1 MDPVSIIMGA
11 LSAVGA
17 AIGDKV
23 IKDGY
28 EAIKALI
35 VRKFG
40 NSNPRLGERIE
51 DYVQD
56 PETNAKPA
64 EKAIR
69 DAGVAQDK
77 EIVDRLAELL
87 KQAESVKPGVSSGL
101 IGQLIAHGSNIAVV
115 GRDSH
120 APITFGNPPG
130 PRT

>member
-17 AIGDKV
+17 TIGDKI

-40 NSNPRLGERIE
+40 NNNPRLAERIE
-51 DYVQD
+51 DYVQH

-64 EKAIR
+64 EEAIR
-69 DAGVAQDK
+69 EAGVAQDK
-77 EIVDRLAELL
+77 EIVDGLAELL
-87 KQAESVKPGVSSGL
+87 KQADSVKPGVSGQL
-101 IGQLIAHGSNIAVV
+101 IGQLTAHSSNIAVV
-115 GRDSH
+115 G
-120 APITFGNPPG
+120 
-130 PRT
+130 

>member
-11 LSAVGA
+11 LSAIGA
-17 AIGDKV
+17 AIGDKA

-28 EAIKALI
+28 EAVKALI

-40 NSNPRLGERIE
+40 NTNPRLEERIE

-56 PETNAKPA
+56 PDTNAKPA

-69 DAGVAQDK
+69 DAGVAQDQ

-87 KQAESVKPGVSSGL
+87 KQAESVKPGVSGGL
-101 IGQLIAHGSNIAVV
+101 IGQLAAHSSNIAVV
-115 GRDSH
+115 GRDLH
-120 APITFGNPPG
+120 GGLTFGNRPG
-130 PRT
+130 SGN

>member
-1 MDPVSIIMGA
+1 MDPVSIIMSA

-17 AIGDKV
+17 TIGDKA

-28 EAIKALI
+28 EGIKSLI

-64 EKAIR
+64 EKGSAT
-69 DAGVAQDK
+69 
-77 EIVDRLAELL
+77 
-87 KQAESVKPGVSSGL
+87 PVSLRTRKS
-101 IGQLIAHGSNIAVV
+101 SN
-115 GRDSH
+115 GW
-120 APITFGNPPG
+120 
-130 PRT
+130 

>member
-1 MDPVSIIMGA
+1 MDPVSIIMSA

-17 AIGDKV
+17 TIGDKA
-23 IKDGY
+23 IKEGY
-28 EAIKALI
+28 EGIKSLI

-56 PETNAKPA
+56 PGTNAKPA

-77 EIVDRLAELL
+77 EVVERLAELL
-87 KQAESVKPGVSSGL
+87 KQADSLKPGVSGGL
-101 IGQLIAHGSNIAVV
+101 IGQLTAHSSNIAVV
-115 GRDSH
+115 QGNVQDG
-120 APITFGNPPG
+120 ITFGNRSG
-130 PRT
+130 KGG

>member
-1 MDPVSIIMGA
+1 MDPVSIIMSA
-11 LSAVGA
+11 LSAIGA
-17 AIGDKV
+17 TIGDKV
-23 IKDGY
+23 IKEGY
-28 EAIKALI
+28 EGIKALI

-40 NSNPRLGERIE
+40 NSNPRLGKRIE

-87 KQAESVKPGVSSGL
+87 KQADSVTPGVSGGL
-101 IGQLIAHGSNIAVV
+101 IGQLNAHSSNVAVV
-115 GRDSH
+115 QGNVNGG
-120 APITFGNPPG
+120 ITFGNRSG
-130 PRT
+130 GGS

>member
-17 AIGDKV
+17 TIGDKV
-23 IKDGY
+23 IKGGY
-28 EAIKALI
+28 EALKALI
-35 VRKFG
+35 VQKFG
-40 NSNPRLGERIE
+40 NSSPRLGERIE

-87 KQAESVKPGVSSGL
+87 KQSDAVKPGVSGGL
-101 IGQLIAHGSNIAVV
+101 IGQLEAHRSTIVAVGGDV
-115 GRDSH
+115 HGGVT
-120 APITFGNPPG
+120 IGNRAGPG
-130 PRT
+130 N